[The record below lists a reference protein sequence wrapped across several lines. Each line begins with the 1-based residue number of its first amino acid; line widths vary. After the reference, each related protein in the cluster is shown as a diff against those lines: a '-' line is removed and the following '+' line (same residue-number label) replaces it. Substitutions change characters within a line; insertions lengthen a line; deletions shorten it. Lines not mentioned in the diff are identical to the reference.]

1 MEHDSHKSKPP
12 FDGLYPGDLTIM
24 ALPAAQFPDLKGR
37 GVLIT
42 GGGSGIG
49 ASLVEGFARQ
59 GARVAF
65 IDIAETDS
73 VALTQRLA
81 PAVDHTPVFVQA
93 DLRDIDALRPAVDQA
108 AGAIGS
114 LSILI
119 NNAARDDRQQ
129 LEDVTEMSWDESQA
143 VNLRHVFFTC
153 QAAAPHM
160 RRAGG
165 GSIVNFSSIAFM
177 LNMGE
182 IPAYATAKAGIVGL
196 TKSLAG
202 KLGPDNIRVNAV
214 LPGMVVTERQKKLW
228 ISDAAI
234 AGMIEKQCLK
244 HMLVADDMVGPC
256 LYLASDCSARMTA
269 QAMIIDGGVF

>member
-1 MEHDSHKSKPP
+1 
-12 FDGLYPGDLTIM
+12 M
-24 ALPAAQFPDLKGR
+24 ALPAAQFHDLEGR
-37 GVLIT
+37 GVLVT

-49 ASLVEGFARQ
+49 AALVEGFARQ

-65 IDIAETDS
+65 IDIAEADS
-73 VALTQRLA
+73 RALVERLA
-81 PAVDHTPVFVQA
+81 SHADHAPVFIKA
-93 DLRDIDALRPAVDQA
+93 DLRDIAAVKSAVDQA
-108 AGAIGS
+108 AAISGS

-119 NNAARDDRQQ
+119 NNAARDDRQP
-129 LEDVTEMSWDESQA
+129 LDEVTEASWDESQA

-165 GSIVNFSSIAFM
+165 GSIINFSSIAFM

-182 IPAYATAKAGIVGL
+182 IPAYATAKAGIIGL

-256 LYLASDCSARMTA
+256 LYLASNCSARMTA

>member
-1 MEHDSHKSKPP
+1 
-12 FDGLYPGDLTIM
+12 M
-24 ALPAAQFPDLKGR
+24 ALPAAQFHDLKGR

-49 ASLVEGFARQ
+49 AALVEGFARQ

-65 IDIAETDS
+65 IDIAEADS
-73 VALTQRLA
+73 RALVERLG
-81 PAVDHTPVFVQA
+81 PAVDNAPVFLQA
-93 DLRDIDALRPAVDQA
+93 DLRDVQTIKSVVDRA
-108 AGAIGS
+108 ADAIGS
-114 LSILI
+114 LSVLI
-119 NNAARDDRQQ
+119 NNAARDDRQP
-129 LEDVTEMSWDESQA
+129 LEDVTEASWDESQS
-143 VNLRHVFFTC
+143 VNLRHVFFMS

-160 RRAGG
+160 RHAGG
-165 GSIVNFSSIAFM
+165 GSIINFSSIAFM

-202 KLGPDNIRVNAV
+202 KLGPDDIRVNAV

-228 ISDAAI
+228 IDDAAI
-234 AGMIEKQCLK
+234 AGMQEKQCLK
-244 HMLVADDMVGPC
+244 HMLVAEDMVGSC

>member
-1 MEHDSHKSKPP
+1 
-12 FDGLYPGDLTIM
+12 M
-24 ALPAAQFPDLKGR
+24 ALPAAQFHDLKGR

-49 ASLVEGFARQ
+49 AALVEGFARQ

-65 IDIAETDS
+65 IDIAETESLALVDHVGAS
-73 VALTQRLA
+73 VAHI
-81 PAVDHTPVFVQA
+81 PMFIKA
-93 DLRDIDALRPAVDQA
+93 DLRQADALKGIVDRA
-108 AGAIGS
+108 AEQLGS
-114 LSILI
+114 LDILI
-119 NNAARDDRQQ
+119 NNAARDDRQGI
-129 LEDVTEMSWDESQA
+129 EDVTQASWDESQA
-143 VNLRHVFFTC
+143 VNLRHVFFAI

-165 GSIVNFSSIAFM
+165 GSIINFSSIAFM

-182 IPAYATAKAGIVGL
+182 IPAYAAAKAGIIGL

-228 ISDAAI
+228 INDAAI
-234 AGMIEKQCLK
+234 AGMLEKQCLK
-244 HMLVADDMVGPC
+244 QMLVADDMVGPC

-269 QAMIIDGGVF
+269 QTMIIDGGVF

>member
-1 MEHDSHKSKPP
+1 MEHDNHKRKPP

-81 PAVDHTPVFVQA
+81 PAVDHTPVFIQA

-234 AGMIEKQCLK
+234 TGMIEKQCLK

>member
-1 MEHDSHKSKPP
+1 
-12 FDGLYPGDLTIM
+12 M
-24 ALPAAQFPDLKGR
+24 ALPAAQFHDLKGR

-49 ASLVEGFARQ
+49 AALVEGFTRQ

-73 VALTQRLA
+73 RALVAHLT
-81 PAVDHTPVFVQA
+81 PSVEHPPIFIPA
-93 DLRDIDALRPAVDQA
+93 DLRNVQAIKPVVDKA
-108 AGAIGS
+108 AEAIGS

-119 NNAARDDRQQ
+119 NNAARDDRQP
-129 LEDVTEMSWDESQA
+129 LEEVTEASWDESQA
-143 VNLRHVFFTC
+143 VNLRHLFFVS
-153 QAAAPHM
+153 QAAVPHM

-228 ISDAAI
+228 INDAAI
-234 AGMIEKQCLK
+234 AGMLEKQCLK
-244 HMLVADDMVGPC
+244 HMLVAEDMVGPC

>member
-1 MEHDSHKSKPP
+1 MIAGKKTQMVLPKARFHD
-12 FDGLYPGDLTIM
+12 LE
-24 ALPAAQFPDLKGR
+24 GR

-49 ASLVEGFARQ
+49 AALVEGFARQ

-65 IDIAETDS
+65 IDIAEAES
-73 VALTQRLA
+73 RALVERLSSSGE
-81 PAVDHTPVFVQA
+81 HRPVFIAA
-93 DLRDIDALRPAVDQA
+93 DLRDLEALTSAVNGA
-108 AGAIGS
+108 AEALGS
-114 LSILI
+114 LDILV
-119 NNAARDDRQQ
+119 NNAARDDRQA
-129 LEDVTEMSWDESQA
+129 LEEVTGTSWDESQA
-143 VNLRHVFFTC
+143 VNLRHVFFAS

-182 IPAYATAKAGIVGL
+182 IPAYAAAKAGIIGL

-202 KLGPDNIRVNAV
+202 KLGPDNIRVNAI
-214 LPGMVVTERQKKLW
+214 LPGMVVTERQRKLW
-228 ISDAAI
+228 INDAAI
-234 AGMIEKQCLK
+234 EAMMAKQCLK
-244 HMLVADDMVGPC
+244 HMLVAEDMVGPC

>member
-1 MEHDSHKSKPP
+1 MEHQCIKSKRT
-12 FDGLYPGDLTIM
+12 LNRLHPGENTIM
-24 ALPAAQFPDLKGR
+24 ALPAAHFHDLKGR

-49 ASLVEGFARQ
+49 AALVEGFSRQ

-65 IDIAETDS
+65 IDIAEIDS
-73 VALTQRLA
+73 QSLVERLR
-81 PAVDHTPVFVQA
+81 PAVDHTPMFIKA
-93 DLRDIDALRPAVDQA
+93 DLRDIAAVKSAVDQA
-108 AGAIGS
+108 ASTMGS

-119 NNAARDDRQQ
+119 NNAARDDRQP
-129 LEDVTEMSWDESQA
+129 LEDVTEASWDESQA
-143 VNLRHVFFTC
+143 VNLRHVFFAC

-160 RRAGG
+160 QRAGG
-165 GSIVNFSSIAFM
+165 GSIINFSSIAFM

-228 ISDAAI
+228 ISDATI
-234 AGMIEKQCLK
+234 AGMIQKQCLK

-269 QAMIIDGGVF
+269 QAMIIDGGIF